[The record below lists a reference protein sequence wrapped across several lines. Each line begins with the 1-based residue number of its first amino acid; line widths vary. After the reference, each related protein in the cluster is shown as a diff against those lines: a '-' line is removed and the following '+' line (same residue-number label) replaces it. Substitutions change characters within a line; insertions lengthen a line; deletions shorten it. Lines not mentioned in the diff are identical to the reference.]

1 MLAASEHPQNV
12 REGNNMRQQHQ
23 FMSYVFICILL
34 HMSLRFKI
42 LLHGE
47 APLTIPK
54 ALLPEH
60 TKEVHLALADEN
72 GAATAACRGM
82 FHTGTSRNMEGIL

>member
-1 MLAASEHPQNV
+1 MLAASEHRQNV

-34 HMSLRFKI
+34 HMSIRFKI

-47 APLTIPK
+47 APPTIPK

-60 TKEVHLALADEN
+60 TKEVHLAGEN
-72 GAATAACRGM
+72 GAATAECRGM
-82 FHTGTSRNMEGIL
+82 FHSGTSRNMEGIL